1 MRPRHT
7 KLAEGRVIVDIA
19 HPVGGIFRPED
30 HHTQTPRILSPQRDY
45 RRFMGGDQV
54 LTNVRYA
61 LMCFAE
67 PDSMLIRSH
76 P

>member
-45 RRFMGGDQV
+45 RRFM
-54 LTNVRYA
+54 
-61 LMCFAE
+61 
-67 PDSMLIRSH
+67 
-76 P
+76 